1 MTPIAQVSLQRLL
14 SSPDSARRTLS
25 AAAAAAFPAIARAA
39 GQAGGGAAT
48 TSSQGG
54 GGGDEGAMP
63 AGFVPQQSAFSVPAA
78 RRGALTLA
86 VRLSLLGW
94 FAMVLPWLGGTHL
107 GCTPRTGASTEA
119 DNVDRRQCFL
129 CLQKPCNVE

>member
-1 MTPIAQVSLQRLL
+1 VGPLCDQVSLQRLL

-39 GQAGGGAAT
+39 GQAGGGPAT
-48 TSSQGG
+48 GSQGG

-78 RRGALTLA
+78 RRGSRLSIIVALTLA
-86 VRLSLLGW
+86 LCCLGYCDV
-94 FAMVLPWLGGTHL
+94 A
-107 GCTPRTGASTEA
+107 
-119 DNVDRRQCFL
+119 
-129 CLQKPCNVE
+129 